1 MWIVIKPRDGPGTT
15 QSSEQEE
22 RVSLDFTAS
31 KTTAAAL
38 HGSSESSCLSW
49 FTCRILTLYASQLHS
64 QEITKPGIQWW
75 FHLFCNGQWRQ
86 EAGRECKGCII
97 LVLYAFRPRN
107 CPAWAWSC
115 QTSSWQRNRQWP
127 FSSSPANPIRRPNGF
142 LKNNVITRGLIS
154 CLFCWLCQ
162 HVMLRPGR
170 LQGFSWLLEFWAIC
184 PSLYPPCPGSI
195 KKSCAEWKEQEG
207 GSQEVWVFQFQLCL
221 RQLERAGL

>member
-1 MWIVIKPRDGPGTT
+1 MVQEPRRAVSRRSVSVSILQQAKPQQQP
-15 QSSEQEE
+15 
-22 RVSLDFTAS
+22 FTALLKAVAS
-31 KTTAAAL
+31 VDSRVL
-38 HGSSESSCLSW
+38 SSPCM
-49 FTCRILTLYASQLHS
+49 LHS
-64 QEITKPGIQWW
+64 CTQEITKPGIQWW

-86 EAGRECKGCII
+86 EAGRDCKGCII